1 MLTRHHFDAIL
12 GQSITYTEIKKM
24 NFNINTDASAF
35 DLYEHISFLD
45 SDPSTY
51 ISDEDFWDVSEEM
64 RPHIY

>member
-1 MLTRHHFDAIL
+1 
-12 GQSITYTEIKKM
+12 M

-35 DLYEHISFLD
+35 DLYDHISFLD

-64 RPHIY
+64 RPHIF

>member
-1 MLTRHHFDAIL
+1 MLTRHLKSDIL
-12 GQSITYTEIKKM
+12 GQSITYMEIKKM

-35 DLYEHISFLD
+35 DLYDHISFLD

-64 RPHIY
+64 RPHIF